1 MDLREDLGQA
11 SWDMGIPVQE
21 GNLGASTGMAKFRS
35 NAEDGEESR
44 WNELE
49 LVRHTKKREMTWDR
63 VVVTYAGSRARLP
76 T

>member
-1 MDLREDLGQA
+1 MDLREDLGKA

-21 GNLGASTGMAKFRS
+21 GNLGTSTGMAEFRS

-49 LVRHTKKREMTWDR
+49 LVGRRER
-63 VVVTYAGSRARLP
+63 RER
-76 T
+76 